1 MELWAT
7 LPNQRQARARSLR
20 MRAMAFSA
28 CFGALSRAS
37 FSTRAMKH
45 AIPPPL
51 AQAYAVGAVA

>member
-1 MELWAT
+1 
-7 LPNQRQARARSLR
+7 
-20 MRAMAFSA
+20 MAFSA